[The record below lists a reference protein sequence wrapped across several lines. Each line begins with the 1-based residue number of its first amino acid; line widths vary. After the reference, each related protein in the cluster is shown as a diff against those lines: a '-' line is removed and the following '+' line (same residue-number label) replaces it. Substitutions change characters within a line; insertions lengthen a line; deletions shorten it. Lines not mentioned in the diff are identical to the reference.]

1 MHQWRFFKAGG
12 FDQVSLTQG
21 ADYAH
26 LSELDQKLWVA
37 LGCPV
42 NGLQFDSATMAL
54 IDSDGDGR
62 IRAPELLR
70 AIRWTLERLV
80 SPEQLLVGDDVLP
93 LASIDACT
101 EAGASIV
108 AAARTVLLE
117 AGRGEA
123 ESIDLATAA
132 GAAALLTARAL
143 NGDGVVSEDSSEDA
157 SIKALIAAMVSAGF
171 GVAGRDGK
179 TGVDAPGAQSFSDAV
194 RASLDWYAEAESAG
208 ALLLPLG
215 EGTAAAW
222 NALSALEGK
231 IEDFFARC
239 RLAAFDARAETALN
253 REESAWLALAA
264 QDLGISNEEI
274 RGFPLARVSPVARL
288 SLEHGINP
296 AWSDAMDSL
305 RSAAVVPL
313 LGECDELSWQQ
324 WRQLV
329 DTLRP
334 FAEWQARRPAAAVSA
349 LGAATLAGL
358 AQAQTHQALLALIAA
373 DQQFAG
379 AYAALDELV
388 KLIRLRR
395 DLALLSRNFVNFS
408 DFYGQERPAIFQ
420 CGTLYLD
427 QRSCTLCL
435 PVHDAGKHAALAA
448 MAGAYLAYCDC
459 VRKGS
464 GESMQIV
471 AAFTGGDSD
480 NLMVGRNGIFYD
492 RQGRD
497 WDATITRIVD
507 NPISVRQAF
516 WSPYK
521 KLARFVEEQV
531 AKRAAAADTAAGDKM
546 QSTVVNVGTA
556 AESGEPPA
564 QKKIDVG
571 TVAALGVA
579 LGSIGTAFGYFLKT
593 VADVKGWQ
601 VPLMLLALMLIISG
615 PSMIMAMLKLRRR
628 NLAPLLDA
636 NGWAINAR
644 ALINVPFG
652 ATLTDVAH
660 LPPGARSGAVDRFAV
675 KGSSWPKLLMFGFV
689 VWWLYAFL
697 SDMGVLQMLLDR

>member
-21 ADYAH
+21 SDYAH
-26 LSELDQKLWVA
+26 LAELDQKLWVA

-54 IDSDGDGR
+54 IDNDGDGR
-62 IRAPELLR
+62 IRAPELLQ
-70 AIRWTLERLV
+70 AIDWTLHRLV
-80 SPEQLLVGDDVLP
+80 SPEQLLASDDVLP
-93 LASIDACT
+93 LASIDSGKQ
-101 EAGASIV
+101 AGASIA
-108 AAARTVLLE
+108 AAARTVLAE
-117 AGRGEA
+117 AGRGDDDC
-123 ESIDLATAA
+123 IDLATAA

-143 NGDGVVSEDSSEDA
+143 NGDGVVSADSTDDA
-157 SIKALIAAMVSAGF
+157 PVKALVTAIVAGGF
-171 GVAGRDGK
+171 GVSGRDGK
-179 TGVDAPGAQSFSDAV
+179 CGVDAAGAQAFSELV
-194 RASLDWYAEAESAG
+194 RASLDWYAEADG
-208 ALLLPLG
+208 AAATLLPAG
-215 EGTAAAW
+215 DNTAAAW
-222 NALSALEGK
+222 EAVSALDAK

-296 AWSDAMDSL
+296 AWADAVEAL

-313 LGECDELSWQQ
+313 FGERGELSWQE

-329 DTLRP
+329 GVLRP
-334 FAEWQARRPAAAVSA
+334 FADWQARRPAAAVSA
-349 LGAATLAGL
+349 LGVEALADL
-358 AQAQTHQALLALIAA
+358 AQPATHQALLALIEA

-395 DLALLSRNFVNFS
+395 DLATLSRNFVNFS

-435 PVHDAGKHAALAA
+435 QVTDAAKHAALAA

-471 AAFTGGDSD
+471 AAFTDGDSD

-492 RQGRD
+492 RAGRD

-531 AKRAAAADTAAGDKM
+531 AKRAAAADAAAGDKM
-546 QSTVVNVGTA
+546 QASVVKAGAV
-556 AESGEPPA
+556 AEGGEAPA

-593 VADVKGWQ
+593 AADVKGWQ
-601 VPLMLLALMLIISG
+601 VPVLLLALMLIISG
-615 PSMIMAMLKLRRR
+615 PSMIMAIMKLRRR

-644 ALINVPFG
+644 ALVNVPFG

-660 LPPGARSGAVDRFAV
+660 LPPGARSGAADRFAV
-675 KGSSWPKLLMFGFV
+675 KGSSWPKLLMFGFIA
-689 VWWLYAFL
+689 WWLYAFL
-697 SDMGVLQMLLDR
+697 SDMGVLRMLLER